1 MPFDGVEPRAQR
13 RRAAYD
19 DGIAGEDC
27 AAHALRR
34 DGWDILGRRVRTG
47 AGEID
52 LIATREAMVAFVE
65 VKTRPTLAEAVASV
79 TPRQQVRIAAAAEVW
94 LAGQPALADAEIR
107 FDVIVVDALRRVR
120 RVADAFRP
128 G

>member
-13 RRAAYD
+13 GRVAHD
-19 DGIAGEDC
+19 DGTDGEDC
-27 AAHALRR
+27 AARALRR
-34 DGWDILGRRVRTG
+34 DGWAILGRRVRTE

-52 LIATREAMVAFVE
+52 LIALRGPMIAFIE
-65 VKTRPTLAEAVASV
+65 VKTRPTLAEAAGAL
-79 TPRQQVRIAAAAEVW
+79 THRQQARIAAAAEVW
-94 LAGQPALADAEIR
+94 LAHHPDLAAADIR

-120 RVADAFRP
+120 RVADAFRL